1 MTDFCDPMMKLMP
14 AEMSQVSTPD
24 RTRWA
29 AAGSADATT
38 SASAACP
45 DGMTQH
51 MDAPLFDRTSPI
63 GVAPHQ

>member
-38 SASAACP
+38 SASAA
-45 DGMTQH
+45 
-51 MDAPLFDRTSPI
+51 APT
-63 GVAPHQ
+63 A